1 MPDARVEYSVGTGE
15 AADTAAEEPWR
26 ASASGRTMKPGP
38 CSEVRRGE
46 RPSIAVL
53 SRA

>member
-26 ASASGRTMKPGP
+26 H
-38 CSEVRRGE
+38 
-46 RPSIAVL
+46 RPVGGL
-53 SRA
+53 